1 MKDEK
6 NPNAIRL
13 NREQARAVDKI
24 ATDKYRMPSIILM
37 ENAARQAA
45 DFAEKIVAKNTA
57 RFQILCGPGNN
68 GGDGLAMARHLHRRG
83 HRVEILLL
91 ADPAKYKGD
100 ALINWNI
107 VQAMQIPQAPLTSKS
122 RFAADLLIDALF
134 GTGLTEA
141 PRDPFARIAS
151 SVNDSSIPILS
162 IDIPS
167 GLDCNTGTSLGPVAI
182 RAAHAITFV
191 AEKIGFANPAAAQ
204 YLGQVSVADIGCPKE
219 CINEALSMQ

>member
-1 MKDEK
+1 L
-6 NPNAIRL
+6 A
-13 NREQARAVDKI
+13 REQSRAVDQI
-24 ATDKYRMPSIILM
+24 ATDKYWMPSIILM
-37 ENAARQAA
+37 ENAARQGA
-45 DFAEKIVAKNTA
+45 DLAERIVAKNPA

-68 GGDGLAMARHLHRRG
+68 GGDGLAMARHLHSRG
-83 HRVEILLL
+83 HRVKILLL

-107 VQAMQIPQAPLTSKS
+107 VQAMQIPHAPLTSQSK
-122 RFAADLLIDALF
+122 FAADLLIDALF

-141 PRDPFARIAS
+141 PRDPFANIAL
-151 SVNDSSIPILS
+151 SVNNSGIPILA

-167 GLDCNTGTSLGPVAI
+167 GLDCNTGISHGPVAI
-182 RAAHAITFV
+182 RAAYTITFV

-219 CINEALSMQ
+219 CINEALSTK